1 MRTVVANAT
10 VLDTSAMAYDE
21 GQTIVIEDGLIVEV
35 SDGAPPGADVEID
48 AAGNFV
54 VPGLID
60 GHVHFRLATL
70 NFRALASWSEVQ
82 FGIAMAGLAK
92 ATVERGFTTVRDLGG
107 DVNGLMQAIRTG
119 MTAGPRIVRAGL
131 MMSQTGGHGDAQGGP
146 RDVPDCACSLRSD
159 WASIVA
165 DGPDAVTKASR
176 HLLRDG
182 SDFLK
187 IHVSGGVATPSD
199 PIDSVQY
206 TPAEIRAAVTEARH
220 RGTYVAAHAY
230 LPEAIAMAV
239 DEGVRSIEHGNL
251 IDDETARLVAGSDAV
266 MVPTLV
272 TYKAMNDF
280 GPGLGLPATN
290 LEKNAVVYES
300 GLASLEKA
308 TAAGVTLGFGTDLIG
323 ETQHMQNQELAIR
336 AQVEPAE
343 AVLRSMWNVNPQ
355 LCQNEGLIG
364 TIMPGAHGDLIVSVV
379 DPLEDLGAFADHE
392 RSFATI
398 VQAGNVIVDRAA
410 DLT

>member
-1 MRTVVANAT
+1 
-10 VLDTSAMAYDE
+10 
-21 GQTIVIEDGLIVEV
+21 
-35 SDGAPPGADVEID
+35 
-48 AAGNFV
+48 
-54 VPGLID
+54 
-60 GHVHFRLATL
+60 
-70 NFRALASWSEVQ
+70 
-82 FGIAMAGLAK
+82 
-92 ATVERGFTTVRDLGG
+92 
-107 DVNGLMQAIRTG
+107 
-119 MTAGPRIVRAGL
+119 
-131 MMSQTGGHGDAQGGP
+131 
-146 RDVPDCACSLRSD
+146 
-159 WASIVA
+159 
-165 DGPDAVTKASR
+165 
-176 HLLRDG
+176 
-182 SDFLK
+182 
-187 IHVSGGVATPSD
+187 VSGGVATPSD

-355 LCQNEGLIG
+355 LCKNEGLIG